1 MQVSK
6 SKNLYYRCFQL
17 LLLIAILCIQPVS
30 ARLRS
35 QVNRTDL
42 NLGQSLNLMIIVD
55 DFKLKNLSF
64 PFDTADYQ
72 VVANSS
78 STSFQI
84 INGVTS
90 QNKTYTFTIIPKHA
104 GSITLPPATMTDGLE
119 TAQTEP
125 ITITVRGGA
134 GTSSTA
140 TASST
145 NTASTGTAP
154 GPSQQAS
161 PSSAASALAALSASM
176 QRSAPVSPSRS
187 YQESLIARL
196 ETNNSNPYKNQQVNI
211 KLKIYHRGN
220 LRTLNIAPL
229 NVENFIIRKDDT
241 AKEYQES
248 YNGLDYLVYELNF
261 IGFPIKSGSLT
272 IPGHEIQATLVEDAI
287 QPSSFF
293 DPFGIMNPFL
303 VDKEKTIKTNS
314 LSFKIKDL
322 PPGAPKDFSGYV
334 GELAVNNEIS
344 NLVTMPGEAITLK
357 TKIYGTGNTKNLKFD
372 LVKNSRLYTAFKDKH
387 KIDEQ
392 IESSKQYFETLI
404 STAIVPSYNSGKII
418 VEIKPLISFNP
429 STGKYEEHGQESFEI
444 SINTNGASLTQDPS
458 LNTASMLT
466 KNQSGINSNEII
478 NISKKQILGYK
489 PAIYENSFVLF
500 LVLAFINF
508 ISLVFYLSSRIK
520 QNSLAALDKFYQ
532 ARKSIKQAGSVAEL
546 SMFLRSF
553 SQDLEVSQL
562 DSVKLDIENF
572 FAETD
577 RINYGSVTGP
587 LNQAS
592 QAEQLDYFK
601 SKALAIIKALK
612 EGSKKS

>member
-6 SKNLYYRCFQL
+6 SKIFYYRCFQL

-30 ARLRS
+30 ARLQS

-125 ITITVRGGA
+125 ITINVRAGAGGSS
-134 GTSSTA
+134 GTSSSIPT
-140 TASST
+140 T
-145 NTASTGTAP
+145 P
-154 GPSQQAS
+154 GSSQQAS
-161 PSSAASALAALSASM
+161 PSSAANALAALSASM

-229 NVENFIIRKDDT
+229 NVENFIIRKDNT

-287 QPSSFF
+287 QPSNFF
-293 DPFGIMNPFL
+293 DPFGILNPFL
-303 VDKEKTIKTNS
+303 VNTEKTIRTNS

-344 NLVTMPGEAITLK
+344 NLVAMPGEAITLK

-418 VEIKPLISFNP
+418 VEVKPLISFNP
-429 STGKYEEHGQESFEI
+429 STGKYEEHGKESFEI

-458 LNTASMLT
+458 LSTASMLT
-466 KNQSGINSNEII
+466 KNQSGIDSNEII
-478 NISKKQILGYK
+478 NISKKQIQDYK
-489 PAIYENSFVLF
+489 PAIYENPFVLF

-508 ISLVFYLSSRIK
+508 VGLVFYLSSRIK
-520 QNSLAALDKFYQ
+520 QKSLAALDKFSQ
-532 ARKSIKQAGSVAEL
+532 ARKSIKQAGSIAEL

>member
-1 MQVSK
+1 MQVFK
-6 SKNLYYRCFQL
+6 SKIFYYKQTLLIL
-17 LLLIAILCIQPVS
+17 LLTLTCIQPIY

-35 QVNRTDL
+35 QVDRSDL

-125 ITITVRGGA
+125 IIITVRGTA
-134 GTSSTA
+134 GGTTSTSG
-140 TASST
+140 
-145 NTASTGTAP
+145 NIAP
-154 GPSQQAS
+154 GSNQPNPS
-161 PSSAASALAALSASM
+161 SSAASILAALNASM
-176 QRSAPVSPSRS
+176 QRSGSTSTKRS
-187 YQESLIARL
+187 YKEDLLARL
-196 ETNNSNPYKNQQVNI
+196 ETNNTNPYKNQQINL

-220 LRTLNIAPL
+220 LRTLNISPL
-229 NVENFIIRKDDT
+229 HVDNFIIRKDNT

-261 IGFPIKSGSLT
+261 IAFPIKSGSLT

-287 QPSSFF
+287 QPSNFF
-293 DPFGIMNPFL
+293 DPFGLMNPFL
-303 VDKEKTIKTNS
+303 VDQEKTIKTNS

-392 IESSKQYFETLI
+392 IEGSKQYFETLV

-418 VEIKPLISFNP
+418 VEVKPLVSFNP
-429 STGKYEEHGQESFEI
+429 NTGKYEEHGQESFEI
-444 SINTNGASLTQDPS
+444 SINTNGASLTQDS
-458 LNTASMLT
+458 NLYTASMLT
-466 KNQSGINSNEII
+466 KSISGTDFSEYEII
-478 NISKKQILGYK
+478 NISKKQIEDYKKPGYEK
-489 PAIYENSFVLF
+489 PYILF
-500 LVLAFINF
+500 WILAVINF
-508 ISLVFYLSSRIK
+508 ISLIFFLTKKIKRSSF
-520 QNSLAALDKFYQ
+520 ATLDKFSQ
-532 ARKSIKQAGSVAEL
+532 ARKNIKQAGSIAEL
-546 SMFLRSF
+546 SMCLRSF
-553 SQDLEVSQL
+553 SQELEASQFN
-562 DSVKLDIENF
+562 SVKLELDNF
-572 FAETD
+572 FSETD
-577 RINYGSVTGP
+577 RINYGSVSVE
-587 LNQAS
+587 LSQAS
-592 QAEQLDYFK
+592 QEEQLDYFK
-601 SKALAIIKALK
+601 SKAIAIINILK
-612 EGSKKS
+612 RGSKKS

>member
-6 SKNLYYRCFQL
+6 SKIFYYSCLQL
-17 LLLIAILCIQPVS
+17 IFLLAIACAQPIS

-35 QVNRTDL
+35 QVDRADL

-64 PFDTADYQ
+64 PFDTTDYQ

-104 GSITLPPATMTDGLE
+104 GSITLPPATMTDGVE

-125 ITITVRGGA
+125 ITVNVRGSA
-134 GTSSTA
+134 G
-140 TASST
+140 
-145 NTASTGTAP
+145 GTANTSAGSP
-154 GPSQQAS
+154 AASGTNQQAS

-176 QRSAPVSPSRS
+176 QRSGSASPSRS
-187 YQESLIARL
+187 YKESIIARL
-196 ETNNSNPYKNQQVNI
+196 ETNNTNPYKNQQINL

-229 NVENFIIRKDDT
+229 NVDNFIIRKDDT

-261 IGFPIKSGSLT
+261 IAFPIKSGSLT
-272 IPGHEIQATLVEDAI
+272 IPGHEIQATLVEDAVM
-287 QPSSFF
+287 PSNFF

-303 VDKEKTIKTNS
+303 VDREKTIKTNS

-344 NLVTMPGEAITLK
+344 NLVAMPGEAITLK

-392 IESSKQYFETLI
+392 IESSKQYFETLV

-418 VEIKPLISFNP
+418 IEVKPLISFNP
-429 STGKYEEHGQESFEI
+429 STGKYEEHGNESFEI
-444 SINTNGASLTQDPS
+444 SINTNGASLTQDPNS
-458 LNTASMLT
+458 STASMLT
-466 KNQSGINSNEII
+466 KSQSGTDSSEYEII
-478 NISKKQILGYK
+478 NISKKQIENYKIPGYEK
-489 PAIYENSFVLF
+489 PFLLF
-500 LVLAFINF
+500 LILVFINF
-508 ISLVFYLSSRIK
+508 IALIFYLSRKFKHS
-520 QNSLAALDKFYQ
+520 SLIIPEKFSQ
-532 ARKSIKQAGSVAEL
+532 ARKTIKQAGSIADL

-553 SQDLEVSQL
+553 SQELEASQFN
-562 DSVKLDIENF
+562 SVKLEFDNF
-572 FAETD
+572 FSESD
-577 RINYGSVTGP
+577 RINYGSVSVE
-587 LNQAS
+587 LSQAS
-592 QAEQLDYFK
+592 QEEQLDYFK
-601 SKALAIIKALK
+601 SKALAIVKALK